1 MATTR
6 TFPAAHLDIGLLAND
21 LHTWFLGQSF
31 NCQTLT
37 TEQGGT
43 LLQIEKQGGWRK
55 FAGMSTALNV
65 VLKHTGRELIVE
77 IGAGKWLDKAA
88 AGAVSLFVLWPL
100 AVTAAYGAWEQ
111 GNMPGRVFE
120 FISKWVLSH
129 QVQSR
134 PSPPSPLGTRRSTSP
149 LVGEPPARLRPIRS
163 SKACAGA
170 TYQLPPWFALSA
182 AKRGCRRGPAPT
194 SPACCLRRL
203 RRRRPHRRRCRPC
216 QASIDRQSA
225 GAVLAAP
232 RRHA

>member
-6 TFPAAHLDIGLLAND
+6 NFPAANVDLGLLAND

-37 TEQGGT
+37 TEEGGT

-65 VLKHTGRELIVE
+65 VLKHAGRELSVE

-129 QVQSR
+129 QGAAPAVAAKPAGDTTFYLSIGGRTSGPLTAEQIVKGLRGGDIPAAALVCPVGGQSWMSADAC
-134 PSPPSPLGTRRSTSP
+134 PDI
-149 LVGEPPARLRPIRS
+149 ARM
-163 SKACAGA
+163 
-170 TYQLPPWFALSA
+170 LPPPPPPPPPLPPPMPPLP
-182 AKRGCRRGPAPT
+182 GEY
-194 SPACCLRRL
+194 
-203 RRRRPHRRRCRPC
+203 
-216 QASIDRQSA
+216 
-225 GAVLAAP
+225 
-232 RRHA
+232 